1 MRGKGVLKSRSVMVF
16 LCAFVLKIGIQVV
29 SNILYVLFS
38 RLDSFF
44 WDTGILWVL
53 LGCFLVSLELYAEL
67 CVAKN
72 LKKHMVF

>member
-1 MRGKGVLKSRSVMVF
+1 MRGKGVLKSRSVMFF

-44 WDTGILWVL
+44 WDLGIVWVV

>member
-1 MRGKGVLKSRSVMVF
+1 M
-16 LCAFVLKIGIQVV
+16 LKIGIQVV

-44 WDTGILWVL
+44 WDLGIVWVV

-72 LKKHMVF
+72 LEKHMVF